1 MGKSRDNLTGK
12 SYGLF
17 SAIYSRIFY
26 RIKSIYNRVNSFSE
40 TKKSIVLNG
49 SSKIGIHH
57 KTLLNLKNSKIIVN
71 NGSLKVG
78 IDFGYFDGGIYDSAK
93 DRCKIFMINSTLEI
107 HGNVSLYP
115 GVLIY
120 AIDAHIIIRNNT
132 KINGNVEIISLKKID
147 IGEECLFAEGI
158 ILRDND
164 GHQINSGNGDNK
176 DSEAKEVK
184 IGNHCWIGQ
193 RAMLLKGVTLA
204 DNVIVGAGAVVAG
217 SFPSN
222 VAVAG
227 IPGKIIKEN
236 VSWSA

>member
-1 MGKSRDNLTGK
+1 MSKSRDNLTGK

-17 SAIYSRIFY
+17 SAAYSRFFY
-26 RIKSIYNRVNSFSE
+26 RIKYLYNKFSSFSE

-49 SSKIGIHH
+49 DSKIGIHH
-57 KTLLNLKNSKIIVN
+57 KTLMNIKNSKIVVN

-78 IDFGYFDGGIYDSAK
+78 IDFGYFDGGIYDSSK

-107 HGNVSLYP
+107 HGHVSFYP
-115 GVLIY
+115 GVLVY

-164 GHQINSGNGDNK
+164 GHQINSGTGDNK

-193 RAMLLKGVTLA
+193 RAMILKGVTLA

-227 IPGKIIKEN
+227 IPAKIIKEN
-236 VSWSA
+236 VSWNA

>member
-1 MGKSRDNLTGK
+1 MGKSRDSLTRK

-17 SAIYSRIFY
+17 SATYSRFFY
-26 RIKSIYNRVNSFSE
+26 RVKSVYNRFGSFSE
-40 TKKSIVLNG
+40 TKKAIHLVGN
-49 SSKIGIHH
+49 SKIGIHH
-57 KTLLNLKNSKIIVN
+57 KTLMNIKNSKIIVN

-107 HGNVSLYP
+107 FGNVSLYP

-120 AIDAHIIIRNNT
+120 GINAHIIIRNNT
-132 KINGNVEIISLKKID
+132 KINGGVEIVSLKKID

-164 GHQINSGNGDNK
+164 GHQINSGKDSTN

-193 RAMLLKGVTLA
+193 RAMVLKGVTLA

-217 SFPSN
+217 NFPSG

-227 IPGKIIKEN
+227 IPAKIIKEN

>member
-1 MGKSRDNLTGK
+1 MGKARNNLTGK
-12 SYGLF
+12 SYNLL
-17 SAIYSRIFY
+17 SILYSRFFY
-26 RIKSIYNRVNSFSE
+26 RIKLIYNKFNSYSE
-40 TKKSIVLNG
+40 TKKAIVLNG
-49 SSKIGIHH
+49 NSKIGIHH
-57 KTLLNLKNSKIIVN
+57 KTLLNIKNSKIIVN

-78 IDFGYFDGGIYDSAK
+78 IDFGYFDGGIYDSLK

-107 HGNVSLYP
+107 YGNVSLYP

-120 AIDAHIIIRNNT
+120 AVNANIIIRNNT
-132 KINGNVEIISLKKID
+132 KINGGVEIVSLKKID

-158 ILRDND
+158 IVRDND
-164 GHQINSGNGDNK
+164 GHTINPGAGDA
-176 DSEAKEVK
+176 SAAKEVK

-193 RAMLLKGVTLA
+193 RATILKGVTL
-204 DNVIVGAGAVVAG
+204 DNNVIVGAGAVVVG

-227 IPGKIIKEN
+227 IPAKIIKEN

>member
-17 SAIYSRIFY
+17 SAVYSRFFY
-26 RIKSIYNRVNSFSE
+26 RIKSVYNKFSSFSE

-49 SSKIGIHH
+49 NSTIGIHH
-57 KTLLNLKNSKIIVN
+57 KTLINIKNSKIIVN
-71 NGSLKVG
+71 EGSLKVG

-120 AIDAHIIIRNNT
+120 AINAHIIIRNNT

-147 IGEECLFAEGI
+147 IGEDCLFAEGI
-158 ILRDND
+158 IVRDND
-164 GHQINSGNGDNK
+164 GHKFGSAGSISDELENK
-176 DSEAKEVK
+176 EIK

-193 RAMLLKGVTLA
+193 RAMILKGVTL
-204 DNVIVGAGAVVAG
+204 DTNVIVGAGAVVAG
-217 SFPSN
+217 SFQSN

-227 IPGKIIKEN
+227 IPAKIIKEN

>member
-40 TKKSIVLNG
+40 TKKAIQLVG
-49 SSKIGIHH
+49 DSKIGIHH

-120 AIDAHIIIRNNT
+120 AINAHIIIRNNT
-132 KINGNVEIISLKKID
+132 KINGGVEIVSLKKID
-147 IGEECLFAEGI
+147 IGEDCLFAEGI

-164 GHQINSGNGDNK
+164 GHKFGTSGNMGSELENK
-176 DSEAKEVK
+176 EII

-193 RAMLLKGVTLA
+193 RAMVLKGVTLA

-227 IPGKIIKEN
+227 IPAKVIKEN

>member
-12 SYGLF
+12 YYGLF
-17 SAIYSRIFY
+17 SAVYSRFFFHV
-26 RIKSIYNRVNSFSE
+26 KSVYNKFSSFSE

-49 SSKIGIHH
+49 DSKIGIHH
-57 KTLLNLKNSKIIVN
+57 KTLMNIKNSKIVVN
-71 NGSLKVG
+71 NGSLKIG

-93 DRCKIFMINSTLEI
+93 DRCKIFMQNSTLEI
-107 HGNVSLYP
+107 FGNVSLYP

-120 AIDAHIIIRNNT
+120 AINAHIIIRNNT
-132 KINGNVEIISLKKID
+132 KINGGVEIISLKKID
-147 IGEECLFAEGI
+147 IGEDCLFAEGI

-164 GHQINSGNGDNK
+164 GHQINSGNGDSN

-193 RAMLLKGVTLA
+193 RAMILKGVSLA

-217 SFPSN
+217 SFSSG

-227 IPGKIIKEN
+227 IPAKIIKEN

>member
-17 SAIYSRIFY
+17 NAIYSRFFY
-26 RIKSIYNRVNSFSE
+26 RVKSVYNRFSSFSE
-40 TKKSIVLNG
+40 TKKAIVLNG
-49 SSKIGIHH
+49 NSKIGIHH
-57 KTLLNLKNSKIIVN
+57 KTLLNIKNSKIIVN

-78 IDFGYFDGGIYDSAK
+78 IDFGYFDGGIYDSK
-93 DRCKIFMINSTLEI
+93 TDRCKIFMINSTLEI

-120 AIDAHIIIRNNT
+120 AINANIIIRNNT
-132 KINGNVEIISLKKID
+132 KINGGVEIISLKKID
-147 IGEECLFAEGI
+147 IGEDCLFAEGI
-158 ILRDND
+158 IIRDND
-164 GHQINSGNGDNK
+164 GHTINSGQGDTL

-193 RAMLLKGVTLA
+193 RAMILKGVTLA
-204 DNVIVGAGAVVAG
+204 DNVIAGAGAVVAG
-217 SFPSN
+217 NFPTG

-227 IPGKIIKEN
+227 IPAKIIKEN

>member
-17 SAIYSRIFY
+17 SVIYSRIFY
-26 RIKSIYNRVNSFSE
+26 RVKAAYNKFTGFSE
-40 TKKSIVLNG
+40 TKKAIILNG
-49 SSKIGIHH
+49 NSKIGIHH
-57 KTLLNLKNSKIIVN
+57 KTLMNVKNSKIIVN

-78 IDFGYFDGGIYDSAK
+78 IDFGYFDGGIYDSK
-93 DRCKIFMINSTLEI
+93 SDRCRIFMINSTLEI
-107 HGNVSLYP
+107 FGNVSLYP

-120 AIDAHIIIRNNT
+120 GINAHIIIRNNT
-132 KINGNVEIISLKKID
+132 KINGGVEIVSLKKID
-147 IGEECLFAEGI
+147 IGEDCLFAEGI
-158 ILRDND
+158 IVRDND
-164 GHQINSGNGDNK
+164 GHKINSGK
-176 DSEAKEVK
+176 DDDAAGEAKEVK

-193 RAMLLKGVTLA
+193 RAMILKGVTLA

-217 SFPSN
+217 NFPSG

-227 IPGKIIKEN
+227 IPAKIIKEN

>member
-17 SAIYSRIFY
+17 SAVYSRIFY
-26 RIKSIYNRVNSFSE
+26 RVKSVYNRFSSYSE
-40 TKKSIVLNG
+40 TKKAIVLNG
-49 SSKIGIHH
+49 GSKIGIHH
-57 KTLLNLKNSKIIVN
+57 KTLMNIKNSKIIVN

-93 DRCKIFMINSTLEI
+93 DRCKIFLINSTLEI
-107 HGNVSLYP
+107 FGNVSLYP

-120 AIDAHIIIRNNT
+120 GINAHIIIRNNT
-132 KINGNVEIISLKKID
+132 KINGGVEIVSLKKIE
-147 IGEECLFAEGI
+147 IGEDCLFAEGI
-158 ILRDND
+158 IVRDND
-164 GHQINSGNGDNK
+164 GHKFGEAGKVSDELENK
-176 DSEAKEVK
+176 EIK

-193 RAMLLKGVTLA
+193 RAMVLKGVTLA
-204 DNVIVGAGAVVAG
+204 DNVVVGAGAVVSG

-227 IPGKIIKEN
+227 IPAKIIKEN